1 MRLRARFVGGVRR
14 ESVCLSQVQIDPP
27 SSVAYAPAFPEG
39 KPSVGSASLIMRASN
54 FNPSKNILQKSKSAL
69 QKASPNEKVTHHSL
83 PLRGGRK
90 LQAV

>member
-1 MRLRARFVGGVRR
+1 MHRAYRWISISYKLYGFIPPHQ
-14 ESVCLSQVQIDPP
+14 SLSRQLP
-27 SSVAYAPAFPEG
+27 PEG

-83 PLRGGRK
+83 PLQGGRK